1 MKIGERLPYF
11 ELPAAT
17 GETFTLNQV
26 MEKSCILV
34 IFISNAC
41 PYVQA
46 YAKRIQDLVQH
57 FYEDNMGVIMVNSRS
72 SQSHPSESLE
82 AMKEFLVQ
90 HSFKHVWYLKDEEA
104 NLASQLGAKVTPEAF
119 LFNSKRELV
128 YQGAIDDAWD
138 QPNLVTRI
146 YLEDAIEYTLDGLEV
161 DFPETEAIGCQL

>member
-17 GETFTLNQV
+17 GETFSLNQV

-34 IFISNAC
+34 IFISHAC

-46 YAKRIQDLVQH
+46 YVKRIQDIVQH
-57 FYEDNMGVIMVNSRS
+57 FYEDNIGIIMVNSRP
-72 SQSHPSESLE
+72 SQGQAAENLD
-82 AMKEFLVQ
+82 AMKEFLAQ
-90 HSFKHVWYLKDEEA
+90 HHFQHVWYLKDEESV
-104 NLASQLGAKVTPEAF
+104 LAKQLSARVTPEAF
-119 LFNSKRELV
+119 LFNSRRELV

-138 QPNLVTRI
+138 QPNLVTRV

-161 DFPETEAIGCQL
+161 DFPETEAVGCLI